1 MEESG
6 SLTSDN
12 ITNLQLAKQT
22 NKQTNKQ
29 TKTIVLAQKQKY
41 RKYSSMEKD

>member
-12 ITNLQLAKQT
+12 ITNLQLA
-22 NKQTNKQ
+22 KQTNKQ